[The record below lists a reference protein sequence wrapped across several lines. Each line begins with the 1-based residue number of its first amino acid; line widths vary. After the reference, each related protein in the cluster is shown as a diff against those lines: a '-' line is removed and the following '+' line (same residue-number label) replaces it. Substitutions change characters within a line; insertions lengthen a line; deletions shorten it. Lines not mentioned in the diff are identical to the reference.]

1 MSLEPGRHR
10 QQRPDARPFRV
21 RHEFPTQYDTHGR
34 SPGKQLPAHLRELTE
49 CRQTGRCRHPPRGT
63 GAENKIETD
72 LLSSH
77 AYEIASIDDKGLI
90 QLRSPRNSRRPQPLT
105 IKEFMKYRSNQ
116 CASLEHEK

>member
-1 MSLEPGRHR
+1 M
-10 QQRPDARPFRV
+10 
-21 RHEFPTQYDTHGR
+21 
-34 SPGKQLPAHLRELTE
+34 
-49 CRQTGRCRHPPRGT
+49 
-63 GAENKIETD
+63 ENKMETD

-77 AYEIASIDDKGLI
+77 AYEIVSVDDKGLI